1 MLNKVIIVVLTFL
14 LIIIGVLGAYS
25 FNLNKEIV
33 ILTQLQEDTNH
44 HIRSMQISI
53 YSLNT
58 KMTYLKEDITS
69 HITDIEDIASQIT
82 DIGNKISVLS
92 TKIEDIPS
100 PLDTE
105 GLYQKVKGG
114 IVEIVIETQGIEKVA
129 GSGFVFD
136 DEGHIVTAYHV
147 VKDAN
152 KVNVI
157 LHDGTISA
165 VSVVGYGPYSD
176 IAVLRPEQSVV
187 TEALILGDS
196 KTVVIGEPVIVLGSP
211 FELSGTMTSGIIS
224 QKDRFIEVE
233 YNGNERRWVANII
246 QYDAS
251 VNFGNSGGPLIND
264 KGEVIGLVIA
274 RVNPQEGDG
283 IYYAVSSNKLKRVAA
298 SIIDHGFFDYPWLGV
313 GLADLTPGEAR
324 ARQLDTI
331 NGARVTTT
339 LAGPAALAGVRVDDI
354 IVAIDGTPVRNT
366 GDLTSYLGEYKS
378 PQEMTTLTIIRN
390 GEELKLSV
398 QLDKRSS

>member
-44 HIRSMQISI
+44 QIRSMQISI

-114 IVEIVIETQGIEKVA
+114 IVEIVTETQGIEKVA

-298 SIIDHGFFDYPWLGV
+298 SIIDHGFFDYPWLE
-313 GLADLTPGEAR
+313 PG
-324 ARQLDTI
+324 
-331 NGARVTTT
+331 
-339 LAGPAALAGVRVDDI
+339 
-354 IVAIDGTPVRNT
+354 
-366 GDLTSYLGEYKS
+366 Y
-378 PQEMTTLTIIRN
+378 
-390 GEELKLSV
+390 
-398 QLDKRSS
+398 